1 MMLQTVRDEKVDEQN
16 GVICLVS
23 MFSSWVWF
31 STAAKSVFLQFC
43 TDSSKKSNS
52 ITVIYI

>member
-1 MMLQTVRDEKVDEQN
+1 MLQTVRDEKVDEQN

-23 MFSSWVWF
+23 MFPSWVWF